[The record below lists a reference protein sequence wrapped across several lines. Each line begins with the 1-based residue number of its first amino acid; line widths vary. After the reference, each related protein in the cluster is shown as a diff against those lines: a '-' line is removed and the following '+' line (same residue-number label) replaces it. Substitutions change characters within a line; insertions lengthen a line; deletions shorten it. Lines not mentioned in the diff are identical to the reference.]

1 MEHME
6 TYHRL
11 QKFAEAK
18 AEDKALLQKQREIR
32 IKVGTHCVY
41 LFLSNK

>member
-6 TYHRL
+6 TYQRL

-32 IKVGTHCVY
+32 IKVGSVN